1 MTTFSLS
8 SPGEERALLFESIDD
23 ADRKNDFT
31 LSLSLMNALF
41 GETIT
46 ESGDYCNRRDHKLL
60 FHQRGR
66 VREAQTGHHVAESL
80 QRRFENRG
88 PGNF

>member
-8 SPGEERALLFESIDD
+8 SPERGRARALLSIDD
-23 ADRKNDFT
+23 ADPKNDIT
-31 LSLSLMNALF
+31 LYLSLSLSLINTCF
-41 GETIT
+41 ETIT
-46 ESGDYCNRRDHKLL
+46 ESGDYCNRRDRKLL

-80 QRRFENRG
+80 
-88 PGNF
+88 

>member
-8 SPGEERALLFESIDD
+8 SPERGRARALLSIDD
-23 ADRKNDFT
+23 ADPKNDITLSLF
-31 LSLSLMNALF
+31 LSLSLSLINTCF
-41 GETIT
+41 ETIT
-46 ESGDYCNRRDHKLL
+46 ESGDYCNRRDRKLL

-80 QRRFENRG
+80 
-88 PGNF
+88 